1 MYSEKKIEKDFG
13 EIFDFEE
20 RIFNIENKYWLEIAL
35 ISDKKEYNVI
45 TDKIKENA
53 LGILVYHSKKD
64 AFRILMIF
72 KKDNVSSLKLFNQV
86 DFKKF
91 RLLDVD
97 ISGRDKSF
105 SNIVLRY
112 KTESISDRNIVRYNL
127 ATYYSGRYT
136 ILE

>member
-97 ISGRDKSF
+97 IPGRDKSF